1 MTEKGLFAALQTV
14 TCQLL
19 ESGCILRCVFKSIQL
34 FQDILLTWLAGEAYL
49 EAHVSG
55 ICKPDGEISLR
66 EVLFGLPNVCVFHL
80 LAENILVD
88 AICELTIIQLSHL
101 DLLSCR
107 VRDGLVVR
115 GAGENVTNLELCLVP
130 LLSEPIKLSVDV
142 SKRLSATALEH
153 ILDILKD
160 DALD

>member
-1 MTEKGLFAALQTV
+1 M
-14 TCQLL
+14 
-19 ESGCILRCVFKSIQL
+19 
-34 FQDILLTWLAGEAYL
+34 
-49 EAHVSG
+49 
-55 ICKPDGEISLR
+55 
-66 EVLFGLPNVCVFHL
+66 
-80 LAENILVD
+80 AEYILVD

-101 DLLSCR
+101 DFLSCR

-142 SKRLSATALEH
+142 SERLSATALEH